1 MRIQSFT
8 PNESIFEV
16 SNESS
21 IETTSKSN
29 SDFGQLLKDAL
40 NSVNDK
46 QIYADKLTNELV
58 LGGDVQVHEVM
69 LAAEEAGLSLQL
81 AVQVRNKITEAV
93 KELTN
98 LQI

>member
-1 MRIQSFT
+1 MRIQNFT
-8 PNESIFEV
+8 PNESVFEI
-16 SNESS
+16 SNKSS

-58 LGGDVQVHEVM
+58 LGGDVEVHEVM
-69 LAAEEAGLSLQL
+69 LAAEEASLSLQM
-81 AVQVRNKITEAV
+81 AIQIRNKITEAV

>member
-29 SDFGQLLKDAL
+29 SNFGQVLKDAL
-40 NSVNDK
+40 NAVNEK
-46 QIYADKLTNELV
+46 QVYADELTNELV
-58 LGGDVQVHEVM
+58 LGGDVEVHEVM
-69 LAAEEAGLSLQL
+69 LAAEEAALSLQL

>member
-1 MRIQSFT
+1 MSTQTFT
-8 PNESIFEV
+8 PTESVFEL
-16 SNESS
+16 SNKSS

-58 LGGDVQVHEVM
+58 LGGDVEVHEVM

>member
-1 MRIQSFT
+1 M
-8 PNESIFEV
+8 
-16 SNESS
+16 
-21 IETTSKSN
+21 
-29 SDFGQLLKDAL
+29 LKDAL
-40 NSVNDK
+40 NAVNEK
-46 QIYADKLTNELV
+46 QVYADELTNELV

-69 LAAEEAGLSLQL
+69 LAAEEAALSLQL

>member
-8 PNESIFEV
+8 PNESIFEL

-21 IETTSKSN
+21 METISKSN
-29 SDFGQLLKDAL
+29 SNFGQVLKDAL
-40 NSVNDK
+40 NSVNEK
-46 QIYADKLTNELV
+46 QIYADELTNELV
-58 LGGDVQVHEVM
+58 LGGDVEVHEVM
-69 LAAEEAGLSLQL
+69 LAAEEAALSLQL

>member
-1 MRIQSFT
+1 MRIQNFT
-8 PNESIFEV
+8 PNESVFEI
-16 SNESS
+16 SNKSS

-58 LGGDVQVHEVM
+58 LGGDVQVQDRKSV
-69 LAAEEAGLSLQL
+69 
-81 AVQVRNKITEAV
+81 V
-93 KELTN
+93 
-98 LQI
+98 